1 MKAHELRYIAVA
13 MALSAG
19 IGFGVAIPLG
29 EPFGPWFFATYL
41 TTFYAVYVNTEWLN
55 RAIERIANGREQEK

>member
-13 MALSAG
+13 MVLSVG

-29 EPFGPWFFATYL
+29 EPVGPWFFTAYL
-41 TTFYAVYVNTEWLN
+41 AAFYAVYVNTEWLN

>member
-13 MALSAG
+13 MILSVG
-19 IGFGVAIPLG
+19 VGFGVAIPLG
-29 EPFGPWFFATYL
+29 EPVGPWFFAAYL
-41 TTFYAVYVNTEWLN
+41 TAFYVVYKNTDWLN